1 MRPNDET
8 IYQAPNMPGGFD
20 NEETNDESVNKT
32 EDKKTA
38 PKSEK
43 KSNGWAKMAIGG
55 VTGVFMGAAGMY
67 AGKPFLDDAA
77 FGEGHT
83 LADFLEEHGIDAPD
97 WLRPKVKPQS
107 PIAEAHEPDKNGTD
121 SEGSGMET
129 SANETMPGSDSVTEV
144 PTGPAQAVAGFEK
157 TSQVHEDATIPPIGG
172 PLQVA
177 HVDDSLSFA
186 EAFAQARAEVG
197 PGGVFHWHGGVFN
210 TYTEAEWDSMSTT
223 DRSDF
228 AQHVAPEVHHHTPH
242 NDMAQNDIPKQDLD
256 QKQPIDEEESIIV
269 DPEPEPEGPEG
280 ETIMINNGGGEEPTY
295 DVHILGVQNIENED
309 GSQMNVGYAVI
320 DNENVA
326 FVDMDGDEIFD
337 VRVADE
343 NQNGEIDREEV
354 IDVSDKDL
362 SVAEFADLAIAD
374 GNSEDGSFNPD
385 STLMPQDEL
394 AQNTPDYVNDADV
407 SDSFSA

>member
-20 NEETNDESVNKT
+20 NEETNEESVNKT

-55 VTGVFMGAAGMY
+55 VTGVFMGAASMY

-129 SANETMPGSDSVTEV
+129 SANETMPGSDSVTEL

-210 TYTEAEWDSMSTT
+210 TYTEAEWDSMSAA

-228 AQHVAPEVHHHTPH
+228 AQHVAPEVHHHTPQ
-242 NDMAQNDIPKQDLD
+242 NDMAQNDTHKQDPD
-256 QKQPIDEEESIIV
+256 SQSIDDGGEIIV
-269 DPEPEPEGPEG
+269 EPGPEPEGPEG
-280 ETIMINNGGGEEPTY
+280 ETIQVNNGGGEEPTY
-295 DVHILGVQNIENED
+295 DVHFLGVQNIENEN

-320 DNENVA
+320 NNEGVA
-326 FVDMDGDEIFD
+326 FVDMDGDEMFD
-337 VRVADE
+337 VLVSDQ
-343 NQNGEIDREEV
+343 NQNGEFEREEEV
-354 IDVSDKDL
+354 DISEANMSVSDFMDN
-362 SVAEFADLAIAD
+362 AIAQ
-374 GNSEDGSFNPD
+374 GHSEDGYFNPD
-385 STLMPQDEL
+385 PSTTSQDDL
-394 AQNTPDYVNDADV
+394 AQGTPDYVNDADV
-407 SDSFSA
+407 SDSFIV

>member
-1 MRPNDET
+1 MQD
-8 IYQAPNMPGGFD
+8 GFESEEM
-20 NEETNDESVNKT
+20 NEEVVNKA

-77 FGEGHT
+77 FGEGNT
-83 LADFLEEHGIDAPD
+83 LADFLEEHGIDAPE
-97 WLRPKVKPQS
+97 WLRHGAKPNMAQNDGDDNG
-107 PIAEAHEPDKNGTD
+107 ETTPDDAATIGV
-121 SEGSGMET
+121 
-129 SANETMPGSDSVTEV
+129 A
-144 PTGPAQAVAGFEK
+144 PTGTATQSGGHTAHI
-157 TSQVHEDATIPPIGG
+157 QEDVTIPPIGG

-177 HVDDSLSFA
+177 HVDESLSFA
-186 EAFAQARAEVG
+186 DAFAQARAEVG

-210 TYTEAEWDSMSTT
+210 TYTEAEWDSMPAS

-228 AQHVAPEVHHHTPH
+228 AQHVAPEVHHHTPQ
-242 NDMAQNDIPKQDLD
+242 NDMAQNDTHKQDPESL
-256 QKQPIDEEESIIV
+256 PNEDEDNIIV
-269 DPEPEPEGPEG
+269 EPEPEPENPEG
-280 ETIMINNGGGEEPTY
+280 ETIPVNNGGGEEPTY
-295 DVHILGVQNIENED
+295 DVHFLGVQTTENED

-326 FVDMDGDEIFD
+326 FVDMDGDEMFD
-337 VRVADE
+337 VRISDD

-354 IDVSDKDL
+354 IDVSDREL
-362 SVAEFADLAIAD
+362 SVGDFADLAIAQ

-385 STLMPQDEL
+385 PSVEPQDDL
-394 AQNTPDYVNDADV
+394 AQDTPDYVNDADV
-407 SDSFSA
+407 SDVFIA